1 MSRLLGYF
9 SIVVNLLLGI
19 FCLGLGLVGL
29 LSGHD
34 EMDITLL
41 PVDAGMV
48 APVLVCSGI
57 VALAGV
63 LMAFGRRGS
72 PRSLMLLWSIVVVAT
87 LIAAFFRG
95 SHKFAG
101 MEGVQM
107 YGVLLA
113 ISLLSLVGSWLH
125 FRRARRWNEY

>member
-9 SIVVNLLLGI
+9 SIVVNLLLGL
-19 FCLGLGLVGL
+19 FCLGLGLVGW

-41 PVDAGMV
+41 PVDAGIV
-48 APVLVCSGI
+48 AIVLACSGI
-57 VALAGV
+57 IALVAV
-63 LMAFGRRGS
+63 LMALRRSSGS
-72 PRSLMLLWSIVVVAT
+72 RSLLVLWSFGVVAI

-101 MEGVQM
+101 MEGLQM
-107 YGVLLA
+107 HGVFLA
-113 ISLLSLVGSWLH
+113 VAVLSLLGSWSH
-125 FRRARRWNEY
+125 FGQPRRRRSY

>member
-19 FCLGLGLVGL
+19 FCLGLGLVGW

-41 PVDAGMV
+41 PVDPGMV
-48 APVLVCSGI
+48 ATALVCSGMI
-57 VALAGV
+57 ALATV
-63 LMAFGRRGS
+63 LMALRRNSG
-72 PRSLMLLWSIVVVAT
+72 PRSLLVLWSFSVVAI
-87 LIAAFFRG
+87 LIAAFFCG

-101 MEGVQM
+101 MEGLEM
-107 YGVLLA
+107 YGVFLA
-113 ISLLSLVGSWLH
+113 VAILSLLGSWSH
-125 FRRARRWNEY
+125 FRQPRRRSSY

>member
-1 MSRLLGYF
+1 MSRLLAYF

-48 APVLVCSGI
+48 ALVLVCSGM

-63 LMAFGRRGS
+63 LMAFGRRGG

-87 LIAAFFRG
+87 LVAAFFRG

-101 MEGVQM
+101 MEGFQM
-107 YGVLLA
+107 YGILLA

-125 FRRARRWNEY
+125 FRRACRRNEY